1 MLWMITDFSAY
12 KSKLAAYS
20 SINSMLEA
28 GADMVTLRN
37 KNIFPKEKV
46 HSIARALYAIFHDKG
61 VFIHDPDEGEE
72 REFDFLHYPSSR
84 LSDAIS
90 AKKLYKNKK
99 IAVSLHDIEE
109 CLFALRAKVDYAFLS
124 PVYRPISK
132 PDDTRSCVKPVK
144 LDSIVLLGGIDREK
158 GEELIKNGYKNIAGI
173 SLFLG
178 GSAKDDVRYLA
189 ELIKEN
195 SFYEK

>member
-20 SINSMLEA
+20 SISSMLEA
-28 GADMVTLRN
+28 GAGMVTLRN
-37 KNIFPKEKV
+37 RDVFPKEKV
-46 HSIARALYAIFHDKG
+46 HSIAKALNALFHDKG
-61 VFIHDPDEGEE
+61 VFIHDPDEGEV

-109 CLFALRAKVDYAFLS
+109 SLFALRAKVDYAFLS
-124 PVYRPISK
+124 PVFKPLSK
-132 PDDTRSCVKPVK
+132 PDDTRPCVKPVK
-144 LDSIVLLGGIDREK
+144 LDNIVLLGGINREK
-158 GEELIKNGYKNIAGI
+158 GEELIENGYKNIAGI

-178 GSAKDDVRYLA
+178 GSAKEDVRYLA
-189 ELIKEN
+189 ELINK
-195 SFYEK
+195 K